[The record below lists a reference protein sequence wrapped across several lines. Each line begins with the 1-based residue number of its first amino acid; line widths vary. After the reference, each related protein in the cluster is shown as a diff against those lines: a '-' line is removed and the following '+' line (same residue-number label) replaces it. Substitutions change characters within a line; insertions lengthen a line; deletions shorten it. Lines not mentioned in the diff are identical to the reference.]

1 MAEIKN
7 NFIKSRMNKD
17 LDARLVPPGEY
28 RDAINV
34 AISKSDG
41 DAVGAL
47 ENILGNNLLTSFGI
61 TGVDNIDVIGTYMDV
76 LNDRIIVFMTNY
88 IDTSAD
94 RLSKFIA
101 KGKATLKPIGVHTDD
116 ISTYYELQQLCKLL
130 QK

>member
-76 LNDRIIVFMTNY
+76 LNVLIIVFMTNY
-88 IDTSAD
+88 IDTSSD
-94 RLSKFIA
+94 ILSNFA
-101 KGKATLKPIGVHTDD
+101 
-116 ISTYYELQQLCKLL
+116 
-130 QK
+130 